1 MDAKRSFSRSG
12 DDRHFDTIV
21 RLLGIASPE
30 LRPALDQVSDL
41 VSEALGADKVDVFLF
56 EVASESLVAMG
67 TSDTPMGRRQHQLG
81 LDRFPLANGGP
92 LVQVYLTG
100 VPYL

>member
-1 MDAKRSFSRSG
+1 MDAKQSFSRSG

-56 EVASESLVAMG
+56 EVASESWSRWVPV
-67 TSDTPMGRRQHQLG
+67 TPQWAAGSTNSGWTACRLLMAGRPCRS
-81 LDRFPLANGGP
+81 
-92 LVQVYLTG
+92 T
-100 VPYL
+100 